1 MKMRWYLSRSPASR
15 LLLESIALAALFAV
29 LASIF
34 GLLQH
39 ALLPDR
45 RPSYLPLS
53 GMALAVFMVRGWGG
67 LSVVGLGTLAFYAA
81 QPLANHS
88 LPVMATMTLGPTLQ
102 AAWAAW
108 LTGRLG
114 GLGAFATQASMARM
128 RTMAPWRIGVYFG
141 VLMLLMSTLA
151 PGVAALTAWLSG
163 DAGRAWSGADWQMDW
178 LDSLGGMLAFG
189 PLMYFAGLYWS
200 KRTLPRDLP
209 TFCLAG
215 LIAGGGVSVF
225 AAIQLSDRGE
235 QTDMLLAYGVEVST
249 VHIGL
254 MQAQISKLVALKAFM
269 ESSPDVTANG
279 FDAFAT
285 SLLAIDPTLH
295 AMSWIAKVTAIERLG
310 FERHLQQLGQA
321 LFQIT
326 EAGPNGTQASRGDT
340 FFPVTYIAPRL
351 PYTQTIGMDMARDPL
366 RMDLYARARD
376 SGELAASAPLR
387 LLHSDETLP
396 AVLTALPV
404 YRASMP
410 LATMAQRQQAFRGVV
425 CSSFE
430 PNKRFASIRSALRP
444 SSIEFFVFDLGSN
457 SDETSA
463 QLIAWSSPDVHALPP
478 PNRDLASLRQD
489 LHAEHRF
496 SLAGRQRLMVLRPG
510 ANAGPS
516 AHHMNAWLSLVFSGL
531 LCATLLYFM
540 GRRET
545 QDQSLRQSNSSRQE
559 EADFTRQLLEQL
571 PIGVAVRN
579 LQGDVLQANPAFC
592 ALLGRTLAQTVG
604 MGNAQITVA
613 ECADLD
619 AAQTQI
625 LERTGAY
632 GPYEKEYLQMD
643 GSRVQVMVRGIRA
656 EWHGQTVIL
665 SVASDISA
673 RRKSEFRMAQS
684 QKMDAIGQLTGGL
697 AHDFNNMLG
706 VIIGQLDLLSGSL
719 KGNAAAQVKL
729 EIALTAALRGADLT
743 RALLAVARAQAIRT
757 EPTDLNSR
765 LQELLPL
772 AQHTAGNAIEVRLT
786 LVGQPVVEIDPGG
799 LASTVLN
806 LVLNA
811 RDAMPEGGQ
820 LTLATQLITI
830 DANQTQTTLRPG
842 QYAALSVSDT
852 GCGMSA
858 EVLARVL
865 EPFFTTKERGRG
877 TGLGLSMA
885 HGFVQQCG
893 GDLRIYSEAGHGTTV
908 RLMLPIAVQP
918 AQSATALTQVAAAAN
933 APMPR
938 GMERVLVVDDELELL
953 AITATWLKDL
963 GYEVTPCMSPASAL
977 AAMQDGVTSGHPYA
991 LLVTDITMPGMDG
1004 FALVGA
1010 ARAIDPSLALIY
1022 TSGFADVASRG
1033 ATRLAGAVLEKP
1045 FRQAAL
1051 AALVRQTLDHPL
1063 EATA

>member
-1 MKMRWYLSRSPASR
+1 MRWYHSQSPVARR
-15 LLLESIALAALFAV
+15 LLEPITLAALFAL

-34 GLLQH
+34 LLIRN
-39 ALLPDR
+39 LLP
-45 RPSYLPLS
+45 SESPLLFPPA
-53 GMALAVFMVRGWGG
+53 GLALAVFLVRGRRGM
-67 LSVVGLGTLAFYAA
+67 SVVGLGTLAFYMA
-81 QPLANHS
+81 QADANHS
-88 LPVMATMTLGPTLQ
+88 LTAMAVMGLGPTLQ
-102 AAWAAW
+102 AALAAW
-108 LTGRLG
+108 LVGRWCG
-114 GLGAFATQASMARM
+114 MGAFATPASVQRARSM
-128 RTMAPWRIGVYFG
+128 SPLAVGAGVA
-141 VLMLLMSTLA
+141 VLMALASTVA
-151 PGVAALTAWLSG
+151 PGLEAARVLLSG
-163 DAGRAWSGADWQMDW
+163 AAHPDSANVWQHGW
-178 LDSLGGMLAFG
+178 LIGLGGMLMGG
-189 PLMYFAGLYWS
+189 PLMYFVALFWG
-200 KRTLPRDLP
+200 KETLPSNPLI
-209 TFCLAG
+209 FSLAS
-215 LIAGGGVSVF
+215 IVAGVGVTAF
-225 AAIQLSDRGE
+225 ATIQVSDR
-235 QTDMLLAYGVEVST
+235 QQQMALLTDYGHEVVTINSR
-249 VHIGL
+249 L
-254 MQAQISKLVALKAFM
+254 MQAQITKMVALKAFM
-269 ESSPDVTANG
+269 ESSKDVTAQT
-279 FDAFAT
+279 FEDFA
-285 SLLAIDPTLH
+285 SQLLSNEPVLH
-295 AMSWIAKVTAIERLG
+295 AISWVANVSGLERVG
-310 FERHLQQLGQA
+310 FERHLQGPGQA
-321 LFQIT
+321 PFRIT
-326 EAGPNGTQASRGDT
+326 EAGAGDT
-340 FFPVTYIAPRL
+340 PVAALLREDYFPITFVAPRL
-351 PYTQTIGMDMARDPL
+351 PNLQILGWDMSQDPVRQEL
-366 RMDLYARARD
+366 IARARD
-376 SGELAASAPLR
+376 SGEIVGSAPVR
-387 LLHSDETLP
+387 LLLKGATLP
-396 AVLTALPV
+396 AALTALPV

-410 LATMAQRQQAFRGVV
+410 LATMAQRRQAFRGVV
-425 CSSFE
+425 ISAYE
-430 PNKRFASIRSALRP
+430 PQTRYADIRHVIRLTPA
-444 SSIEFFVFDLGSN
+444 EFFVFDLASN
-457 SDETSA
+457 PDETSA

-478 PNRDLASLRQD
+478 PNRDLASLRQG
-489 LHAEHRF
+489 LYAEHRF
-496 SLAGRQRLMVLRPG
+496 SESGRQRLMVLRPG

-516 AHHMNAWLSLVFSGL
+516 AHHMNAWLALVFSGL

-643 GSRVQVMVRGIRA
+643 GSRVQVMVRGRRA